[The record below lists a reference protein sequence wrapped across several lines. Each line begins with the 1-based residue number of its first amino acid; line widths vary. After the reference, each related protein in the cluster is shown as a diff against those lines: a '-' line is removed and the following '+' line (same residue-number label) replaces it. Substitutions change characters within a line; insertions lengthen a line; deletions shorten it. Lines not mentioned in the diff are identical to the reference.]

1 MHRWKRTTAPDGI
14 PGTTGPPRLAH
25 TAFEL
30 ARAGRRLRHRPT
42 LAQLRT
48 MAALDGHSPA
58 SYRLDAAVNWLP
70 EYLPADFPHGSVG
83 LRFAYAD
90 GELVALP
97 DGWGFSL

>member
-1 MHRWKRTTAPDGI
+1 MHRKRTTVPGGI

-25 TAFEL
+25 IAFEL

-48 MAALDGHSPA
+48 MAVLDGHSPA
-58 SYRLDAAVNWLP
+58 SYPLDPAVSWLP
-70 EYLPADFPHGSVG
+70 EALPADLPHGGVG
-83 LRFAYAD
+83 LRFTHAG

-97 DGWGFSL
+97 NGCGFSL